1 MNALMSSVDEIVGIE
16 HQTAEIGNI
25 LVVDWSLGNTC
36 NYKCT
41 YCPSETHSGSHPFMD
56 IEQVLAFSK
65 RINQHYK
72 ENLGREICFLY
83 TGGEVT
89 IFKDF
94 IPLIKAQSEAGNK
107 IGIST
112 NGSRAVSYWQE
123 ARKYLD
129 YVSISYHSDHTKLN
143 HFIRV
148 INAIKNDVQT
158 HVNIMVKPE
167 YFDQC
172 IEAAHRVHEETSEVT
187 IDVQIVLENFQRPF
201 SYTDEQR
208 EKIMSVS
215 KEINSN
221 LKLTRERKPF
231 RGLMKLRHA
240 NNSEQLIK
248 AGDIIIRKLNAW
260 KGWKCNVGIEELV
273 VNMHGDIFP
282 SWCGKVGKIGNV
294 RDARL
299 EFPTTGVV
307 CPEAWCPGGISDIMV
322 SKTKVA

>member
-221 LKLTRERKPF
+221 LNNFNNNVFLYKDERFKFYKLLKLDKMKNKLKLITESIDMKNANGFAYDWIYNYLYIINKSNIFTSNLEKPDVF
-231 RGLMKLRHA
+231 YFIYENTTEIQ
-240 NNSEQLIK
+240 NNFY
-248 AGDIIIRKLNAW
+248 
-260 KGWKCNVGIEELV
+260 
-273 VNMHGDIFP
+273 IFK
-282 SWCGKVGKIGNV
+282 SYRSIHYM
-294 RDARL
+294 
-299 EFPTTGVV
+299 E
-307 CPEAWCPGGISDIMV
+307 
-322 SKTKVA
+322 